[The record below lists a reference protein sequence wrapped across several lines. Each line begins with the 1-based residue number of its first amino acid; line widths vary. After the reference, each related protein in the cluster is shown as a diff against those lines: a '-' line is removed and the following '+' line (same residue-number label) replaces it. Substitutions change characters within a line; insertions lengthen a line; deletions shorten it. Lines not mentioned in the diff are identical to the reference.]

1 MTFAD
6 RVVGITL
13 LLMSFL
19 LILFQGYMTS
29 GSGSKHIEISVD
41 GELYGRYEFSDK
53 EKTVDVITE
62 FGENKIKIDNKAVW
76 VEDASCPDKLDV
88 KMGKIEK
95 AGQMIVCLPNRLMI
109 KISGNNEKVDKVTY

>member
-1 MTFAD
+1 MEDLNPPF
-6 RVVGITL
+6 
-13 LLMSFL
+13 SFL
-19 LILFQGYMTS
+19 EF
-29 GSGSKHIEISVD
+29 ISQ
-41 GELYGRYEFSDK
+41 
-53 EKTVDVITE
+53 VDVKTE

>member
-13 LLMSFL
+13 LIVSLL
-19 LILFQGYMTS
+19 LIIFQGYVTS
-29 GSGSKHIEISVD
+29 GDGSKYIEISVD

-53 EKTVDVITE
+53 EKTVDVSTE
-62 FGENKIKIDNKAVW
+62 FGENSIKINNKAVW

-95 AGQMIVCLPNRLMI
+95 KGQMIVCLPNRLMV

>member
-13 LLMSFL
+13 LLISL
-19 LILFQGYMTS
+19 LVILFQGFITS
-29 GSGSKHIEISVD
+29 GEGIKHIDITVN

-53 EKTVDVITE
+53 VKTVNVQTE
-62 FGENKIKIDNKAVW
+62 FGENTVKINENSVW
-76 VEDASCPDKLDV
+76 IEDASCPDKLDV

-95 AGQMIVCLPNRLMI
+95 VGQMLVCLPNRLMVE
-109 KISGNNEKVDKVTY
+109 ISGNMDKVDKVTY

>member
-6 RVVGITL
+6 RIVGITL
-13 LLMSFL
+13 LIVSLL
-19 LILFQGYMTS
+19 LIIFQGYVTS
-29 GSGSKHIEISVD
+29 GDGSKYIEISVD

-88 KMGKIEK
+88 KMGKIENK
-95 AGQMIVCLPNRLMI
+95 GQMIVCLPNRLMV